1 MSNKRRFSR
10 IKCVEKSI
18 VETTDGSHCVKLL
31 DIALKGALI
40 EHGSDLA
47 AQAGDHW
54 KLLYQLEGSDIV
66 LEFAAQVVHCQNGRT
81 GVKFI
86 EMDLDTMTHLRSL
99 MEARTVNP
107 EQVRYELE
115 LFLDE
120 A

>member
-10 IKCVEKSI
+10 IKCVEKCI
-18 VETTDGSHCVKLL
+18 VETANGPISVKLL
-31 DIALKGALI
+31 DIALKGALV
-40 EHGSDLA
+40 EHGSDLPA
-47 AQAGDHW
+47 NPGDRW
-54 KLLYQLEGSDIV
+54 KLLYQLDGSNIV
-66 LEFAAQVVHCQNGRT
+66 LEFAAEVVHCRGDQT

-115 LFLDE
+115 LFLDDV
-120 A
+120 

>member
-10 IKCVEKSI
+10 IKCVEKSTA
-18 VETTDGSHCVKLL
+18 ETASGTYCVKLL
-31 DIALKGALI
+31 DIALKGALV
-40 EHGSDLA
+40 EHGSDLTA
-47 AQAGDHW
+47 RSGDHW

-66 LEFAAQVVHCQNGRT
+66 LEFAAQVVHSQDGRT

-120 A
+120 T